1 MIRKRATALAAALG
15 AGVAILLT
23 APAALADGPV
33 SLSGVVRDGAGV
45 PLAGALVGL
54 VQPFPSTAGASTFA
68 GADGS
73 YSLAVAPGS
82 YGLNL
87 GSGGPGPGGAWG
99 LQGPT
104 NLDLSASRVQ
114 DVTVPLLTV
123 TVRVVDSAG
132 VPVANASVHASQS
145 GGFNVQP
152 FPGYLITQG
161 NIDSF
166 GSTGGSGQAALRWLP
181 TSSTGFGLGSTV
193 TPPAGSGLPSA
204 SFTIPAVSTDTS
216 ITVRL
221 LGHQDTAPP
230 LLHLPGNL
238 TTEATGPSGATV
250 SFTATATDNFDPSP
264 SVSCL
269 PASGSTFPLGTT
281 QVACVAQD
289 ASGNSAN
296 GGFSVTVRDTTAPV
310 WTPLPSDMIVDATGP
325 NGAVVTYTAAAVDAV
340 DTHPSVSGSPA
351 SGSTFAFGST
361 TVTLTATD
369 AAGNSSVKTFTIY
382 VRNAPEQLTALMA
395 LVDSY
400 QLGKLGSSFDD
411 KLTTVARFVADGK
424 LSQANETL
432 SAFVANVEAQ
442 SGKGLTAAQATS
454 LSSAAT
460 RIQHVL
466 GF

>member
-33 SLSGVVRDGAGV
+33 SLSGVVRDGAGA
-45 PLAGALVGL
+45 PLAGVSVGL
-54 VQPFPSTAGASTFA
+54 AQPFPSTLGASTMS

-73 YSLAVAPGS
+73 YSLTVAPGS

-132 VPVANASVHASQS
+132 VPVVGASVHANQS
-145 GGFNVQP
+145 NGFNVQP
-152 FPGYLITQG
+152 FAGYLISQG
-161 NIDSF
+161 NIFSF
-166 GSTGGSGQAALRWLP
+166 ATTDGSGRAALQWLP
-181 TSSTGFGLGSTV
+181 TSSTGVGLGSTV

-204 SFTIPAVSTDTS
+204 SFTIPAVTSDTT
-216 ITVRL
+216 ITVTV
-221 LGHQDTAPP
+221 LGKQDTAPP
-230 LLHLPGNL
+230 VLHLPGNL
-238 TTEATGPSGATV
+238 AAEATGPNGAAVT
-250 SFTATATDNFDPSP
+250 FTATATDNLDPSP

-269 PASGSTFPLGTT
+269 PASGNTFALGTT
-281 QVACVAQD
+281 QVVCAAQD
-289 ASGNSAN
+289 ASGNTAN
-296 GGFSVTVRDTTAPV
+296 GGFSVTVRDTTAPA
-310 WTPLPSDMIVDATGP
+310 WTQLPSDIVVDATGP

-340 DTHPSVSGSPA
+340 DMHPDVSGSPA
-351 SGSTFAFGST
+351 SGSTFIFGST

-382 VRNAPEQLTALMA
+382 VRSASEQLAALMA

-411 KLTTVARFVADGK
+411 KLTTVVRFVADGK
-424 LSQANETL
+424 LSQANENL
-432 SAFVANVEAQ
+432 SALVANVTAQ
-442 SGKGLTAAQATS
+442 SGKGLTAAQATA